1 MTIELWQACLQ
12 RYEEHGNPSEQLM
25 ARMLL
30 TLCQIDDPMV
40 VRIFDAYAS
49 EILEAA
55 P

>member
-1 MTIELWQACLQ
+1 MTTELWRACLR
-12 RYEEHGNPSEQLM
+12 RYETNGNRNEQLM

-30 TLCQIDDPMV
+30 TLSQVDDPMV